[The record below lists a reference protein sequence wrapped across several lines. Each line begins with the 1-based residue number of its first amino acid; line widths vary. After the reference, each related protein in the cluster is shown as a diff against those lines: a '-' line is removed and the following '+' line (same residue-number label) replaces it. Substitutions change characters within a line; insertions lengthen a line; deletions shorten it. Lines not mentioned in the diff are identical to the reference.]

1 MPGFPETIAIV
12 GVPGVGKTTL
22 CRILSEK
29 LDHTFIN
36 YGELM
41 LEIAGERSLAGTLE
55 ELFSLSL
62 DQQHNIWRE
71 AAHRV
76 SEMKGVVLDLHG
88 LDRSPLG
95 YLVSLPVE
103 FITPDLIIILE
114 SDPHDII
121 KRRIADSR
129 RRMHDT
135 PSSLL
140 EHMEL
145 LRTAMF
151 VCAAL
156 MGSIVSVVENRTPE
170 GTASEITEIIKA
182 AEDLEILRG

>member
-12 GVPGVGKTTL
+12 GVPGVGKTTI

-29 LDHTFIN
+29 LDHSFIN

-41 LEIAGERSLAGTLE
+41 LEVAGERGLAGTLG
-55 ELFSLSL
+55 ELFSLPL
-62 DQQHNIWRE
+62 DQQHHIWRE

-121 KRRIADSR
+121 KRRIADSK

-135 PSSLL
+135 PSGLL

>member
-1 MPGFPETIAIV
+1 MQGFPETIVIV
-12 GVPGVGKTTL
+12 GVPGVGKTTV
-22 CRILSEK
+22 CGILSEK

-41 LEIAGERSLAGTLE
+41 LEVAEERCLAGTLD
-55 ELFSLSL
+55 ELFRLSM
-62 DQQHNIWRE
+62 DQQHSVWRE
-71 AAHRV
+71 AALRV
-76 SEMKGVVLDLHG
+76 SEMKGVLLDLHG

-95 YLVSLPVE
+95 YLVSLPLE

-121 KRRIADSR
+121 KRRIADSK
-129 RRMHDT
+129 RRMRDT
-135 PSSLL
+135 PSGLV

-170 GTASEITEIIKA
+170 RTACEIIEIIKT
-182 AEDLEILRG
+182 AEDLRILPG

>member
-12 GVPGVGKTTL
+12 GVPGVGKTTI

-29 LDHTFIN
+29 LDHNFIN

-41 LEIAGERSLAGTLE
+41 LEVAGERGLAGTME
-55 ELFSLSL
+55 ELFSLPM
-62 DQQHNIWRE
+62 DQQYIIWRE

-76 SEMKGVVLDLHG
+76 SEMKWVLLDLHG
-88 LDRSPLG
+88 LDRSPIG
-95 YLVSLPVE
+95 YLLSLPVE

-114 SDPHDII
+114 SDPLDII
-121 KRRIADSR
+121 KRRSADSKR
-129 RRMHDT
+129 RIHDT
-135 PSSLL
+135 PSSLM

-151 VCAAL
+151 VCATL

-170 GTASEITEIIKA
+170 VAASEITEIIKA
-182 AEDLEILRG
+182 AEDVEILRG